1 MIDPNLLRNNLA
13 EVAEKLKVKR
23 NFILDTEKLTALE
36 EQRKDLQVKTET
48 LQAERNAR
56 SKAIGAAKARGEDI
70 APLLAEVDN
79 MGEQL
84 NEAKTQLDAVLA
96 EINQIALSIPNIPA
110 DEVPLGKDDTENKE
124 ILLQDLLKSMVDA
137 ISFNPATTLDKVQK
151 NEAPFDKLFDDNSP
165 IAKALSLFN
174 KIKKDSND

>member
-56 SKAIGAAKARGEDI
+56 SKAIGAAKARVKTLRHYWLKWI
-70 APLLAEVDN
+70 TWVNSLTKRK
-79 MGEQL
+79 L
-84 NEAKTQLDAVLA
+84 NL
-96 EINQIALSIPNIPA
+96 
-110 DEVPLGKDDTENKE
+110 
-124 ILLQDLLKSMVDA
+124 MRC
-137 ISFNPATTLDKVQK
+137 
-151 NEAPFDKLFDDNSP
+151 
-165 IAKALSLFN
+165 
-174 KIKKDSND
+174 

>member
-1 MIDPNLLRNNLA
+1 M
-13 EVAEKLKVKR
+13 
-23 NFILDTEKLTALE
+23 
-36 EQRKDLQVKTET
+36 QQ
-48 LQAERNAR
+48 
-56 SKAIGAAKARGEDI
+56 KARGEDI

-124 ILLQDLLKSMVDA
+124 ILRWGTPRTFDFEIKDHVSLGEDA
-137 ISFNPATTLDKVQK
+137 NGLDFAAGL
-151 NEAPFDKLFDDNSP
+151 N
-165 IAKALSLFN
+165 
-174 KIKKDSND
+174 

>member
-84 NEAKTQLDAVLA
+84 NEAKSLLDAVLA
-96 EINQIALSIPNIPA
+96 EINQIALSIPNLPA

-124 ILLQDLLKSMVDA
+124 ILRWGT
-137 ISFNPATTLDKVQK
+137 PRT
-151 NEAPFDKLFDDNSP
+151 FDFE
-165 IAKALSLFN
+165 
-174 KIKKDSND
+174 IKDHVS

>member
-56 SKAIGAAKARGEDI
+56 SKACLLYTSCLDFTASSYSKRRGRYLPRLIHFIYKSAVKIHRTFAFFYARMR
-70 APLLAEVDN
+70 A
-79 MGEQL
+79 
-84 NEAKTQLDAVLA
+84 
-96 EINQIALSIPNIPA
+96 
-110 DEVPLGKDDTENKE
+110 
-124 ILLQDLLKSMVDA
+124 
-137 ISFNPATTLDKVQK
+137 
-151 NEAPFDKLFDDNSP
+151 
-165 IAKALSLFN
+165 
-174 KIKKDSND
+174 